1 VSEPP
6 RPLGTGNELLD
17 RLIELSQGV
26 VSRAETLV
34 RDVNPAAA
42 AWLGYRSA
50 YKATL
55 LQVIEEL
62 EEVAATAG
70 ALDPYLSHA
79 HAESAASRV
88 RAVLDVWGRLNA
100 AIDAAVVKVV
110 RGEADRGF
118 QLLSPIANSHNLR
131 GRRRLTQLFEGL
143 DELARRMAPA
153 PAAAEQP
160 PDAAQEEAGPEQLL
174 RKSVDPLESG
184 LDLDDEEE
192 VSILLEAIHTQPE
205 EEELNYT
212 DVFEEPS
219 HEVESQTPFLE
230 CLARLDGFHEI
241 DRNDALVELLRRHQH
256 QLVAHLIRG
265 AAQQDPMLEHLL
277 DTLWRNAEIVLL
289 DDYFFSSRRSKLT
302 SFIELA
308 DPYPVANRFRRLL
321 RLFKPG
327 PTGYPGAADALAI
340 VETDD
345 PDHYRVYLKA
355 LVVHPLEEY
364 RRHAAAQLDPTDF
377 WTIVT
382 FPQAPLPALVTIVE
396 QLGHPDVSDDQ
407 RKVFFDCTLR
417 TLAAARGQ
425 EPIKAVRR
433 ILNTLFTFDFFVE
446 DEYFRKIISL
456 NQLVEHQEALAGR
469 PSAHFHQSIQLL
481 KEQKRRVGEKPARSP
496 SFDRI
501 PLTVQRMLAREG
513 LYTQLFARHPD
524 AKIALETLRFLNSPD
539 RAAQALKFPNI
550 NTMLLSELAKRDH
563 LFRTRAARMALIS
576 NPHTPLRAVYGYV
589 PLMNG
594 EDLRRLATS
603 RDVNPEITEYLTRLL
618 QRKGVKVR

>member
-1 VSEPP
+1 VAH
-6 RPLGTGNELLD
+6 
-17 RLIELSQGV
+17 
-26 VSRAETLV
+26 RAETLI
-34 RDVNPAAA
+34 RDVNPPAT
-42 AWLGYRSA
+42 AWLGYRST

-79 HAESAASRV
+79 HAQVAAGRV

-100 AIDAAVVKVV
+100 AIDGAVVKVV
-110 RGEADRGF
+110 RGQADRGF

-143 DELARRMAPA
+143 EELARRVA
-153 PAAAEQP
+153 PAAAIPEPEPVAEQES
-160 PDAAQEEAGPEQLL
+160 AEGPEDLL
-174 RKSVDPLESG
+174 ASTIAPAEPAFS
-184 LDLDDEEE
+184 LDDDEEE
-192 VSILLEAIHTQPE
+192 VSILLEAIHTQPVD
-205 EEELNYT
+205 EELNYT

-230 CLARLDGFHEI
+230 CLARLDGVHEI

-289 DDYFFSSRRSKLT
+289 DDYFFSSRRSKLS

-308 DPYPVANRFRRLL
+308 DPYPVAVRFRRLL

-327 PTGYPGAADALAI
+327 PTGYPAAADALAM
-340 VETDD
+340 VETNDSE
-345 PDHYRVYLKA
+345 HYRVYLKA

-364 RRHAAAQLDPTDF
+364 RRHAAAQLDPTEF

-382 FPQAPLPALVTIVE
+382 FPQAPLPALVTIIE
-396 QLGHPDVSDDQ
+396 QLSHPDVSDDQ

-456 NQLVEHQEALAGR
+456 NQLVEHQEALSGR

-481 KEQKRRVGEKPARSP
+481 KEQKRRVGEKAARSP

-513 LYTQLFARHPD
+513 FYTQLFARHPD

-539 RAAQALKFPNI
+539 KAAQALKFPNI

-563 LFRTRAARMALIS
+563 LFRTRAARIALIS

-603 RDVNPEITEYLTRLL
+603 RDVNPEISEYLARLL